1 MQKIDFKK
9 ELKQYYSSTKKA
21 FEVVDVPPFQFLMVD
36 GSGDP
41 NTTQEYQEAVE
52 ALYTLS
58 YKLKFTSKKE
68 LERDYVVPPLEGLW
82 WAEEM
87 EVFTTQRDKNAWSWT
102 MMIMQPEWITQEMF
116 ETATTL
122 VHQSKVL
129 PGLERARLEE
139 YHEGLSVQILHL
151 GSYDDEGPILHK
163 LHHEFIPEHG
173 YQMRGKHHEIYLS
186 DPRRVEP
193 VKLKTILRQ
202 PVSKAC

>member
-9 ELKQYYSSTKKA
+9 ELKQYYSSTNKA

-41 NTTQEYQEAVE
+41 NTARGYQEAVE
-52 ALYTLS
+52 VLFALS

-82 WAEEM
+82 WAKDM

-122 VHQSKVL
+122 VHQSKGL
-129 PGLERARLEE
+129 PGSERTRLEK

-193 VKLKTILRQ
+193 TKLKTILRQ
-202 PVSKAC
+202 PVSKAR